1 MFTQGFRPNQSEEA
15 IAKSMFYVDNSLKD
29 GVYTGMTKSHNLSI
43 GKDDNPYLILK
54 VEVDNNGCKQ
64 SALYRTKF
72 NFYNHHL
79 VMLMKTFDIPMGP
92 NQYPNLDL
100 LCNVPVE
107 VQIKMSGEYANVTAI
122 KVLWDELNS
131 DEALDDNVNHQQGEY
146 VHLDE
151 L

>member
-1 MFTQGFRPNQSEEA
+1 MFTQGFRPNQSEED

-29 GVYTGMTKSHNLSI
+29 GVYTGTTKMYSFSKSKMGDHYI
-43 GKDDNPYLILK
+43 VLK
-54 VEVDNNGCKQ
+54 VEVDNKGYTQ

-72 NFYNHHL
+72 NFYNPHL
-79 VMLMKTFDIPMGP
+79 ISLMKTFDIPMGP

-107 VQIKMSGEYANVTAI
+107 VQIKMNGEYANVTAI

-146 VHLDE
+146 VDLDE